1 MSETQ
6 HDMQQYVSF
15 TLGDEI
21 FAVDVA
27 KAREILGYVPVTR
40 VPQTPDFMLGVINLR
55 GSVVPVVDLRLKFGM
70 PVAERTVD
78 TCVIVIEIAIEGD
91 TTVVGILVD
100 AVQEVLDL
108 GADQIEPPP
117 RLGTKLKVEFIKGM
131 GKVND
136 EFLIIL
142 DIDRIFSVDEFALV
156 QQIGDDTETSSAGA
170 DVAADQD

>member
-1 MSETQ
+1 MIESKHE
-6 HDMQQYVSF
+6 MQQFVSF
-15 TLGDEI
+15 TLGDEV

-70 PVAERTVD
+70 PTAERTVD

-91 TTVVGILVD
+91 TTTVGILVD
-100 AVQEVLDL
+100 SVQEVLDL
-108 GADQIEPPP
+108 ATDQIEPPP

-136 EFLIIL
+136 DFLIIL

-156 QQIGDDTETSSAGA
+156 QQVGDDVSVNAAGE
-170 DVAADQD
+170 DVASEQA